1 MVATKFAPSTPLMV
15 ADTSP
20 RVGRIR
26 INDPDEKVTARF
38 RSGTLARIKSALGA
52 KEPQSEFIREA
63 VEREL
68 ERREG
73 K

>member
-1 MVATKFAPSTPLMV
+1 MQGSTELMV
-15 ADTSP
+15 ASTAR

-38 RSGTLARIKSALGA
+38 AAGTLDRIKASLEP
-52 KEPQSEFIREA
+52 KEPQSEFLRVA
-63 VEREL
+63 VEKEL
-68 ERREG
+68 ERRG